1 MLMSYMYNT
10 FPEEHVP
17 TVFDNYST
25 IVSVEN
31 KPYSLGLWDTA
42 GQDDYDRLR
51 PLSYPQADI
60 FLICFALNSPSSFD
74 SVSAKW
80 FPEMQH
86 YCPGVP
92 FLLVGTKADCRT
104 ESTRREPV
112 TRAKAEALCAQL
124 KGEKYLEC
132 SAKTQQGL
140 RQVFEE
146 SVDVILY
153 HRNPADRKTKCSI
166 M

>member
-1 MLMSYMYNT
+1 MLMSFMHNT

-17 TVFDNYST
+17 TVFDNYSALVT
-25 IVSVEN
+25 VEN
-31 KPYSLGLWDTA
+31 KTYSLGLWDTA
-42 GQDDYDRLR
+42 GQADYDRLR

-60 FLICFALNSPSSFD
+60 FLICFALNSVASFE
-74 SVSAKW
+74 SVLSKW
-80 FPEMQH
+80 YPEMQH

-92 FLLVGTKADCRT
+92 FLLIGTKSDCRV
-104 ESTRREPV
+104 EPSRREPI
-112 TRAKAEALCAQL
+112 TKAKAETLCAQL
-124 KGEKYLEC
+124 RGEKYLEC

-146 SVDVILY
+146 AVDVILY
-153 HRNPADRKTKCSI
+153 HRNPADRKSKCAI